1 MVKRAKS
8 LDKLGRISLLFR
20 IIFIIINIE
29 VMYMKKEIEITIDH
43 LTKDGVGVAKVEK
56 KPIYVA
62 NCFAHEKVQVSIDHE
77 GKRNI
82 YGHIKKVIEPNLNRV
97 LPKCKVYNQCGGC
110 HLSFM
115 NYPSQLKLKQ
125 EIVRKIYKNEGFEN
139 IIVHPCVGMDD
150 PYQYRNKVQTPIKM
164 QKNRIVAGFY
174 KENSHD
180 IVPFDVCHV
189 QSDNSNQ
196 IIKGVLKAM
205 EENKISPYDE
215 DKKTGIVRHLLIRKA
230 DNEIMLVLVTS
241 LDSFPGRRNFIQ
253 SIRKYL
259 PFVTTIVQNINPR
272 TTNVILGE
280 KENVLFG
287 KGYIMDTLLSLSYK
301 ISPKSFYQIN
311 KIQTEK
317 LYQKAIELANLS
329 KKDVIFDAYCGIGTI
344 GLSASKYVKEV
355 VGVEIIKD
363 AIKDAMNNA
372 KYNHIHNC
380 HFYCDDASEFIQNV
394 KVKFDV
400 VFVDPPRKG
409 CDLKFLQALVK
420 QMPKKIVYISCNPE
434 TQAKN
439 VAFLCKYG
447 YDFKEI
453 YPFDMF
459 PQTYHVET
467 VVLLCR

>member
-241 LDSFPGRRNFIQ
+241 LCNISRFLSRKKKFYSIDS
-253 SIRKYL
+253 
-259 PFVTTIVQNINPR
+259 
-272 TTNVILGE
+272 
-280 KENVLFG
+280 
-287 KGYIMDTLLSLSYK
+287 K
-301 ISPKSFYQIN
+301 IFAFCNYDS
-311 KIQTEK
+311 
-317 LYQKAIELANLS
+317 
-329 KKDVIFDAYCGIGTI
+329 
-344 GLSASKYVKEV
+344 SKY
-355 VGVEIIKD
+355 
-363 AIKDAMNNA
+363 
-372 KYNHIHNC
+372 
-380 HFYCDDASEFIQNV
+380 
-394 KVKFDV
+394 
-400 VFVDPPRKG
+400 
-409 CDLKFLQALVK
+409 
-420 QMPKKIVYISCNPE
+420 
-434 TQAKN
+434 
-439 VAFLCKYG
+439 
-447 YDFKEI
+447 
-453 YPFDMF
+453 
-459 PQTYHVET
+459 
-467 VVLLCR
+467 